1 MVLLLHQV
9 PLTPA
14 EQRDVANLCSYK
26 HMKANAQLFDYKLPL
41 ASARFPADSGSAMPS
56 IMRTGSFVNKGQAGT
71 AAAKAQLS
79 PEYAQKWAAAE
90 ESEFVD
96 ENLRCW
102 AREGAACH
110 AQRGRGGDEKSAP

>member
-41 ASARFPADSGSAMPS
+41 ASARFPADSVREAPGPHYARHSAMPS
-56 IMRTGSFVNKGQAGT
+56 IMRTGSFVGEAKGNLFPRIDGISFPR
-71 AAAKAQLS
+71 S
-79 PEYAQKWAAAE
+79 P
-90 ESEFVD
+90 
-96 ENLRCW
+96 
-102 AREGAACH
+102 
-110 AQRGRGGDEKSAP
+110 